1 MDYRCGTGHGI
12 GYLLNVHESPNGFRW
27 KHNPGRNDLC
37 VFEEGM
43 VTSDEPGV
51 YIEGAYGIR
60 IENEIECVGDGENE
74 YGTFLKFEPL
84 TFVPIDLDLVDTAWL
99 EKKTSKG
106 SMRTM
111 RRFTADCHRIYP
123 VRNLNF

>member
-1 MDYRCGTGHGI
+1 
-12 GYLLNVHESPNGFRW
+12 
-27 KHNPGRNDLC
+27 
-37 VFEEGM
+37 M

-99 EKKTSKG
+99 EKKDIERLNAYHAAVYSRLSPYLSGEELEFLKQYT
-106 SMRTM
+106 R
-111 RRFTADCHRIYP
+111 P
-123 VRNLNF
+123 VE